1 MRWPV
6 PVPVLVLVPVL
17 AVSSPAQTVV
27 PSSSPSPKPKAEC
40 RDIPAVPRLQ
50 GCSIR
55 ECDEDEYDEAELQ
68 SGPVD
73 GSGDFPKR
81 LVEGR
86 LSVITYACP
95 RATSMD
101 VIARRSLAALRKAGY
116 LVVYSG
122 DMYHTDLPGFTVR
135 KGRHWVQV
143 VSEPFEEGTGY
154 TVTSVDAV
162 ISEPMSSPRPPG
174 ARRTRKTTR

>member
-1 MRWPV
+1 MLLSV
-6 PVPVLVLVPVL
+6 LVLVLVPL
-17 AVSSPAQTVV
+17 PASTAQTA
-27 PSSSPSPKPKAEC
+27 SPSPKARAACKDSPV
-40 RDIPAVPRLQ
+40 VPRLE

-73 GSGDFPKR
+73 GSGDFPRR
-81 LVEGR
+81 LVEGK
-86 LSVITYACP
+86 LSVLTYVCP
-95 RATSMD
+95 KAVSMD
-101 VIARRSLAALRKAGY
+101 VIARRALAALRKAGY

-122 DMYHTDLPGFTVR
+122 DMYHTDLPGFTAR

-143 VSEPFEEGTGY
+143 VSEQFGDRTGY

-162 ISEPMSSPRPPG
+162 ISEPMASPKPPG

>member
-1 MRWPV
+1 MRSSIPV
-6 PVPVLVLVPVL
+6 LLVPVLVVV

-27 PSSSPSPKPKAEC
+27 PSPSPKAKAEC

-81 LVEGR
+81 LVEGK

-101 VIARRSLAALRKAGY
+101 VIARRSLAALRRAGY

-143 VSEPFEEGTGY
+143 VSEHYEDGTGY

-162 ISEPMSSPRPPG
+162 ISEPMSSPKPPG

>member
-1 MRWPV
+1 MLLPV
-6 PVPVLVLVPVL
+6 LALVLVPLPV
-17 AVSSPAQTVV
+17 PGHAQTPV
-27 PSSSPSPKPKAEC
+27 PSPKARAEC
-40 RDIPAVPRLQ
+40 KDLPAIPRLE

-81 LVEGR
+81 LVEGK
-86 LSVITYACP
+86 LSVLTYMCP
-95 RATSMD
+95 KAVSMD
-101 VIARRSLAALRKAGY
+101 AIARRSLAALRKAGY

-122 DMYHTDLPGFTVR
+122 DMYHTDLPGFTAR

-162 ISEPMSSPRPPG
+162 ISEPMSPPKPPG